1 VTRIESF
8 IRRDSQKVFTS
19 ATLNRQMA
27 ALAGKLL
34 RLPLEIT
41 VGGKSVVNSDVD
53 QRVEVLQSSEAKFTR
68 LLELLGNLYERDE
81 NADVRVLIFVERQET
96 CDTLMVS
103 LLRKGY
109 PCSTLHGGKDQV
121 DRDSTIGDFKA
132 GVIPVLIATSVA
144 ARGLDVKELR
154 LVVSLRSF
162 FFTKHNFN
170 VLDKSSAFPNYRQE
184 IY

>member
-1 VTRIESF
+1 MTRIESF

-34 RLPLEIT
+34 QSPLEIT

-81 NADVRVLIFVERQET
+81 NADIRVLIFVERQET

-162 FFTKHNFN
+162 SFT
-170 VLDKSSAFPNYRQE
+170 LTISTSSTRARVFIEYQ
-184 IY
+184 